1 MTLSLVNIA
10 KKFKRDWVFQN
21 VNYQFEIPESY
32 VIKGS
37 NGSGKSTLLK
47 IISGFLIPTEGE
59 LKLQINSNHIATEN
73 WSNHIAYAAPYFE
86 LIEEMYLEE
95 FVAFYIKFKPLKKG
109 LSKND
114 LIKIAYLEEA
124 KDKQIK
130 NFSSGMKQR
139 LKLALAWLSDVSIV
153 LLDEPCSNLDAR
165 GIKWYKNLAK
175 EYSKNRLVIVCSN
188 HIEDEFS
195 FCKKSLD
202 MDNFIQIA
210 SS

>member
-1 MTLSLVNIA
+1 MSLSLINIA
-10 KKFKRDWVFQN
+10 KKFNRDWVFRN
-21 VNYQFEIPESY
+21 ANYQFEIPGSY
-32 VIKGS
+32 VIQGP

-47 IISGFLIPTEGE
+47 ILSGFLTPTEGE
-59 LKLQINSNHIATEN
+59 LKLQINSNHISTEN
-73 WSNHIAYAAPYFE
+73 WSNHIAYAAPYYE

-95 FVAFYIKFKPLKKG
+95 FVSFYIKFKPLQKG
-109 LSKND
+109 VSQHD

-139 LKLALAWLSDVSIV
+139 LKLALAWLSEVSVV
-153 LLDEPCSNLDAR
+153 LLDEPCSNLDAK
-165 GIKWYKNLAK
+165 GIEWYKNLAK
-175 EYSKNRLVIVCSN
+175 EYSKNKLVIVCSN

-195 FCKKSLD
+195 FCKNSLD
-202 MDNFIQIA
+202 MDNFIQIP

>member
-1 MTLSLVNIA
+1 VSLSLINIA
-10 KKFKRDWVFQN
+10 KKFNRDWVFRN
-21 VNYQFEIPESY
+21 ANYQFEIPGSY
-32 VIKGS
+32 VIQGP

-47 IISGFLIPTEGE
+47 ILSGFLTPTEGE
-59 LKLQINSNHIATEN
+59 LKLLIKSNNITTEN
-73 WSNHIAYAAPYFE
+73 WSNHIAYAAPYYE

-95 FVAFYIKFKPLKKG
+95 FVSFYIKFKPLQKG
-109 LSKND
+109 ISQHD

-139 LKLALAWLSDVSIV
+139 LKLVLAWLSDVSVV
-153 LLDEPCSNLDAR
+153 LLDEPCSNLDAT
-165 GIKWYKNLAK
+165 GIEWYKNLAK
-175 EYSKNRLVIVCSN
+175 EYSKNKLVIVCSN

-202 MDNFIQIA
+202 MDNFMQIP

>member
-1 MTLSLVNIA
+1 MSLSLINIA
-10 KKFKRDWVFQN
+10 KKFNRDWVFRN
-21 VNYQFEIPESY
+21 ANYQFEIPGSY

-47 IISGFLIPTEGE
+47 ILSGFLTPTEGE
-59 LKLQINSNHIATEN
+59 LKLLIKSNNITTDN
-73 WSNHIAYAAPYFE
+73 WSNHIAYAAPYYE

-95 FVAFYIKFKPLKKG
+95 FVSFYIKFKPLQKG
-109 LSKND
+109 ISEHD

-124 KDKQIK
+124 KNKQIK
-130 NFSSGMKQR
+130 NFSSGMRQR

-165 GIKWYKNLAK
+165 GIEWYKNLANK
-175 EYSKNRLVIVCSN
+175 YSENRLVIVCSN
-188 HIEDEFS
+188 NIEDEFS

-202 MDNFIQIA
+202 MDNFIQIP

>member
-1 MTLSLVNIA
+1 MSINLVNNA
-10 KKFKRDWVFQN
+10 KKYNRDWVFRN
-21 VNYQFEIPESY
+21 INFQFEIPGSY

-47 IISGFLIPTEGE
+47 ILSGFLTPTEGE
-59 LKLQINSNHIATEN
+59 LKLLIKSNNITTEN
-73 WSNHIAYAAPYFE
+73 WSNHIAYAAPYYE

-95 FVAFYIKFKPLKKG
+95 FVSFYIKFKPLQKG
-109 LSKND
+109 ISQHD

-124 KDKQIK
+124 KNKQIK
-130 NFSSGMKQR
+130 NFSSGMRQR
-139 LKLALAWLSDVSIV
+139 LKLALAWLGDVSIV

-165 GIKWYKNLAK
+165 GIEWYKNLANK
-175 EYSKNRLVIVCSN
+175 YSENRLIIVCSN
-188 HIEDEFS
+188 NIEDEFS

-202 MDNFIQIA
+202 MDNFIQIP

>member
-1 MTLSLVNIA
+1 MSLSLINIA
-10 KKFKRDWVFQN
+10 KKFNRDWVFRN
-21 VNYQFEIPESY
+21 ANYQFEIPGSY

-47 IISGFLIPTEGE
+47 ILSGFLTPTEGE
-59 LKLQINSNHIATEN
+59 LKLLIKSNNITTEN
-73 WSNHIAYAAPYFE
+73 WSNHIAYAAPYYE

-95 FVAFYIKFKPLKKG
+95 FVSFYIKFKPLQKG
-109 LSKND
+109 ISQHD

-124 KDKQIK
+124 KNKQIK
-130 NFSSGMKQR
+130 NFSSGMRQR

-165 GIKWYKNLAK
+165 GIEWYKNLANK
-175 EYSKNRLVIVCSN
+175 YSENRLIIVCSN
-188 HIEDEFS
+188 NIEDEFS

>member
-1 MTLSLVNIA
+1 MSLSLINIA
-10 KKFKRDWVFQN
+10 KKFNRDWVFRN
-21 VNYQFEIPESY
+21 ANYQFEIPGSY

-47 IISGFLIPTEGE
+47 ILSGFLTPTEGE
-59 LKLQINSNHIATEN
+59 LKLLIKSNNIFTEN
-73 WSNHIAYAAPYFE
+73 WSNHIAYAAPYYE

-95 FVAFYIKFKPLKKG
+95 FVSFYIEFKPLQKG
-109 LSKND
+109 ISQHD

-124 KDKQIK
+124 KNKQIK
-130 NFSSGMKQR
+130 NFSSGMRQR
-139 LKLALAWLSDVSIV
+139 LKLALAWLSDVSII

-165 GIKWYKNLAK
+165 GIEWYKNLANK
-175 EYSKNRLVIVCSN
+175 YSENRLVIVCSN
-188 HIEDEFS
+188 NIEDEFS

-202 MDNFIQIA
+202 MDNFIQIP

>member
-1 MTLSLVNIA
+1 MSLSLINIA
-10 KKFKRDWVFQN
+10 KKFNRDWVFRN
-21 VNYQFEIPESY
+21 ANYQFEIPGSY
-32 VIKGS
+32 VIKGP

-47 IISGFLIPTEGE
+47 ILSGFLTPTEGE
-59 LKLQINSNHIATEN
+59 LKLQINSNHIGTEN
-73 WSNHIAYAAPYFE
+73 WSKYIVYAAPYYE

-95 FVAFYIKFKPLKKG
+95 FVSFYVKFKPLQKG
-109 LSKND
+109 ISQND
-114 LIKIAYLEEA
+114 LIKIAYLEGA

-188 HIEDEFS
+188 HIEDEYY
-195 FCKKSLD
+195 FCKNSLD
-202 MDNFIQIA
+202 MDNFIQIP

>member
-1 MTLSLVNIA
+1 MSLSLINIA
-10 KKFKRDWVFQN
+10 KKYNHEWIFRN
-21 VNYQFEIPESY
+21 VCYQFEIPGSY
-32 VIKGS
+32 VIHGP

-47 IISGFLIPTEGE
+47 IISGFLTPTEGE
-59 LKLQINSNHIATEN
+59 LKLKINSNYITNEN
-73 WSNHIAYAAPYFE
+73 WSNHIAYAAPYYE

-95 FVAFYIKFKPLKKG
+95 FVSFYIKFKPLQKG
-109 LSKND
+109 ISQND

-139 LKLALAWLSDVSIV
+139 LKLSIAWLSDVSVV
-153 LLDEPCSNLDAR
+153 LLDEPCSNLDTN

-175 EYSKNRLVIVCSN
+175 EYSKNKLIIVCSN
-188 HIEDEFS
+188 DIEDEFS

-202 MDNFIQIA
+202 LGNLIK
-210 SS
+210 

>member
-1 MTLSLVNIA
+1 MSLSLINIA
-10 KKFKRDWVFQN
+10 KKFNRDWVFRN
-21 VNYQFEIPESY
+21 ANYQFEIPGSY
-32 VIKGS
+32 VIKGP

-47 IISGFLIPTEGE
+47 ILSGFLSPTEGE
-59 LKLQINSNHIATEN
+59 LKLRIKSNHIGTEN
-73 WSNHIAYAAPYFE
+73 WSNHIAYVAPYYE

-95 FVAFYIKFKPLKKG
+95 FVSFYIKFKPLQKG
-109 LSKND
+109 VSQHD

-139 LKLALAWLSDVSIV
+139 LKLALAWLSEVSII
-153 LLDEPCSNLDAR
+153 LLDEPCSNRDAK
-165 GIKWYKNLAK
+165 GIEWYKKLAK
-175 EYSKNRLVIVCSN
+175 KYSKNKLVIVCSN

-202 MDNFIQIA
+202 ISNFI
-210 SS
+210 

>member
-1 MTLSLVNIA
+1 VSLSLINIA
-10 KKFKRDWVFQN
+10 KKFNRDWVFRN
-21 VNYQFEIPESY
+21 ANFQFEIPGSY

-47 IISGFLIPTEGE
+47 ILSGFLTPTEGE
-59 LKLQINSNHIATEN
+59 LKLLIKSNNITTEN
-73 WSNHIAYAAPYFE
+73 WSNHIAYAAPYYE

-95 FVAFYIKFKPLKKG
+95 FVSFYIKFKPLQKG
-109 LSKND
+109 ISQHD

-124 KDKQIK
+124 KNKQIK
-130 NFSSGMKQR
+130 NFSSGMRQR

-165 GIKWYKNLAK
+165 GIEWYKNLANK
-175 EYSKNRLVIVCSN
+175 YSENRLVIVCSN
-188 HIEDEFS
+188 NIEDEFS

-202 MDNFIQIA
+202 MDNFIQIP

>member
-1 MTLSLVNIA
+1 MSLSLVNIA
-10 KKFKRDWVFQN
+10 KKYNRDWVFRN
-21 VNYQFEIPESY
+21 TNFQFEIPGSY

-47 IISGFLIPTEGE
+47 IISGFLTPTEGE
-59 LKLQINSNHIATEN
+59 LKLLIKSNNITTKN
-73 WSNHIAYAAPYFE
+73 WSNHIVYAAPYYE

-95 FVAFYIKFKPLKKG
+95 FVSFYIKFKPLQEG
-109 LSKND
+109 ISQHD

-124 KDKQIK
+124 KNKQIK
-130 NFSSGMKQR
+130 NFSSGMRQR

-165 GIKWYKNLAK
+165 GIKWYKNLANK
-175 EYSKNRLVIVCSN
+175 YSENRLVIVCSN
-188 HIEDEFS
+188 NIEDEFS

-202 MDNFIQIA
+202 MDNFIQTP

>member
-1 MTLSLVNIA
+1 MSLSLINIA
-10 KKFKRDWVFQN
+10 KKFNRDWVFRN
-21 VNYQFEIPESY
+21 ANYQFEIPGSY

-47 IISGFLIPTEGE
+47 ILSGFLTPTEGE
-59 LKLQINSNHIATEN
+59 LKLLIKSNNITTEN
-73 WSNHIAYAAPYFE
+73 WSNHIAYAAPYYE

-95 FVAFYIKFKPLKKG
+95 FVSFYIKFKPLQKG
-109 LSKND
+109 ISQHD

-124 KDKQIK
+124 KNKQIK
-130 NFSSGMKQR
+130 NFSSGMRQR

-165 GIKWYKNLAK
+165 GIEWYKNLANK
-175 EYSKNRLVIVCSN
+175 YSENRLVIVCSN
-188 HIEDEFS
+188 NIEDEFS

-202 MDNFIQIA
+202 IDNFIQIP

>member
-1 MTLSLVNIA
+1 VSLSLINIA
-10 KKFKRDWVFQN
+10 KKFNRDWVFRN
-21 VNYQFEIPESY
+21 ANFQFEIPGSY

-47 IISGFLIPTEGE
+47 ILSGFLTPTEGE
-59 LKLQINSNHIATEN
+59 LKLLIKSNNITTEN
-73 WSNHIAYAAPYFE
+73 WSNHIAYAAPYYE

-95 FVAFYIKFKPLKKG
+95 FVSFYIKFKPLQKG
-109 LSKND
+109 ISQHD

-124 KDKQIK
+124 KNKQIK
-130 NFSSGMKQR
+130 NFSSGMRQR

-165 GIKWYKNLAK
+165 GIEWYKNLANK
-175 EYSKNRLVIVCSN
+175 YSENRLVIVCSN

-195 FCKKSLD
+195 FCKNSFD
-202 MDNFIQIA
+202 MDNFIQIP

>member
-1 MTLSLVNIA
+1 MSLSLINIA
-10 KKFKRDWVFQN
+10 KKFNRDWVFRN
-21 VNYQFEIPESY
+21 ANYQFEIPGSY

-47 IISGFLIPTEGE
+47 ILSGFLTPTEGE
-59 LKLQINSNHIATEN
+59 LKLLIKSNNITTDN
-73 WSNHIAYAAPYFE
+73 WSNHIAYAAPYYE

-95 FVAFYIKFKPLKKG
+95 FVSFYIKFKPLQKG
-109 LSKND
+109 ISQHD

-124 KDKQIK
+124 KNKQIK
-130 NFSSGMKQR
+130 NFSSGMRQR

-165 GIKWYKNLAK
+165 GIEWYKNLANK
-175 EYSKNRLVIVCSN
+175 YSENRLVIVCSN
-188 HIEDEFS
+188 NIEDEFS